1 MPEWVAHLSAFSI
14 FLSIAA
20 VGFLF
25 LLLSLIFGEIFEH
38 FEGGGFDHGLDAD
51 HGGPGILS
59 TRILS
64 VFVTAFGGFGAIAT
78 NYGLSPLPASGVGFA
93 SGVFFASIIWAFARF
108 LWQQQATSET
118 RTADL
123 VGQTARVVVAIP
135 RSGVGQVR
143 CRMGEELVDKIA
155 RSRGDEAI
163 PENAVVLIEEV
174 LGETVIVAR
183 SESARPA
190 AAGNQEVL

>member
-1 MPEWVAHLSAFSI
+1 MPDWLSQVSAFSI
-14 FLSIAA
+14 FLAIAG

-25 LLLSLIFGEIFEH
+25 LLVSLVFGEIFEH
-38 FEGGGFDHGLDAD
+38 FEGASFDHGIDTD

-64 VFVTAFGGFGAIAT
+64 VFITAFGGFGAIAT
-78 NYGLSPLPASGVGFA
+78 HYGLSPLPSSGIGFG
-93 SGVFFASIIWAFARF
+93 SGVFFASLIYAFARF

-123 VGQTARVVVAIP
+123 VGQVARVIVAIP
-135 RSGVGQVR
+135 NAGVGQVR
-143 CRMGEELVDKIA
+143 CRIGEELIDKIA
-155 RSRGDEAI
+155 RSRNEEAI
-163 PENAVVLIEEV
+163 PENAVVRIEEV

-183 SESARPA
+183 AQSSQPA
-190 AAGNQEVL
+190 ATHS